1 MLVEATA
8 SSARRAEAD
17 GAPTVTFDFRGASI
31 AIPCGLEGWPLDAIR
46 ARKPASAVRALLVG
60 QPCPNMRTIADV
72 MELSTRM
79 AEAVGVV
86 PLPEDTTAG
95 AYFGAIPTLLDVV
108 DNYGDDIEA
117 DLLRFYGVD
126 YRQPPE
132 RGGPTLRQVWVY
144 LRRLPVESALTV
156 ARNKGRLAW
165 TRTDIAVARLWEMW
179 TQKPYPGRPYAHE
192 EIEQFLERERADAA
206 EMDRLKERENYYAS
220 GQNMR
225 DAGRDPGPRPP
236 RKPPPNT
243 QPAREPE
250 LSPVAAALAVARR
263 NAARSPKGENSNGR
277 KPAGT
282 AVAAPRFTT
291 RGGRPPAD
299 GGSGW

>member
-17 GAPTVTFDFRGASI
+17 GALTVTLDFRGTAI
-31 AIPCGLEGWPLDAIR
+31 AIPRALEGWPLGAIR
-46 ARKPASAVRALLVG
+46 ARKPASAVRSLLAG
-60 QPCPNMRTIADV
+60 QPRPDMRTIADV

-108 DNYGDDIEA
+108 DHHGDDIEA
-117 DLLRFYGVD
+117 DLMRFYGVD

-156 ARNKGRLAW
+156 SRNKGRLPW

-192 EIEQFLERERADAA
+192 EIEAFMEKERVEAA
-206 EMDRLKERENYYAS
+206 EMDRLKEREDYYRS

-225 DAGRDPGPRPP
+225 DAGQDPGPRAPKQPP
-236 RKPPPNT
+236 TT
-243 QPAREPE
+243 QRGEPE

-263 NAARSPKGENSNGR
+263 NAARSPKGDNSNGR
-277 KPAGT
+277 TPAGT

-291 RGGRPPAD
+291 RRGGPPPAD